1 VKTGRGD
8 LVARAGAVAAAALLV
23 GCGPDTV
30 TLPTPP
36 MQAETAALVMTYQ
49 TPTGNLDTSNID
61 QVRSDAQ
68 ARLDELHLDW
78 LPDLLSDALARVRT
92 RLEAAGLPDDPA
104 NMPDPRKG
112 QLTMVADVT
121 RICAGWDD
129 PPGPPDASANG
140 SVELTAI
147 ADTGKLNPEIWGT
160 ATSCLSRFP
169 PASSTG
175 TVASVTSDTSG
186 TPAVVKATLD
196 GTLILYSLG
205 PLPQNS
211 SDAQLLVI
219 FDGTI
224 GVGEHV
230 RSASFDF
237 ELQKTQVK
245 FRVPV
250 ASGGDAIVT
259 VGTTLG
265 IQGANAGFS
274 CDLTTLTCQHTS

>member
-1 VKTGRGD
+1 VKARRWN
-8 LVARAGAVAAAALLV
+8 LVARGGAVFLTGFAL

-49 TPTGNLDTSNID
+49 MPTGNLDTSNID

-92 RLEAAGLPDDPA
+92 RLEGAGLPADPA
-104 NMPDPRKG
+104 NMPDQRKA
-112 QLTMVADVT
+112 QLTAVVTVT
-121 RICAGWDD
+121 RICAGWSD
-129 PPGPPDASANG
+129 PPGPPDANANG
-140 SVELTAI
+140 SVVVNAV
-147 ADTGKLNPEIWGT
+147 ADSGKLNPEIWGT
-160 ATSCLSRFP
+160 ATSCLARFP
-169 PASSTG
+169 PADSTG
-175 TVASVTSDTSG
+175 AVASATSM
-186 TPAVVKATLD
+186 VVNATVD

-205 PLPQNS
+205 PLPQDK
-211 SDAQLLVI
+211 SDAQILVI

-224 GVGEHV
+224 GVGDKV
-230 RSASFDF
+230 GSASFDF
-237 ELQKTQVK
+237 EISKSQVK

-250 ASGGDAIVT
+250 DSGGDAIVT

-265 IQGANAGFS
+265 IEGANAGFS
-274 CDLTTLTCQHTS
+274 CALTALTCQKN

>member
-1 VKTGRGD
+1 VKARRWN
-8 LVARAGAVAAAALLV
+8 LVARGGAVFLTGFAL

-49 TPTGNLDTSNID
+49 MPTGNLDTSNID

-92 RLEAAGLPDDPA
+92 RLEGAGLPADPA
-104 NMPDPRKG
+104 NMPDQRKA
-112 QLTMVADVT
+112 QLTAVVTVT
-121 RICAGWDD
+121 RICAGWSD
-129 PPGPPDASANG
+129 PPGPPDANANG
-140 SVELTAI
+140 SVVVNAV
-147 ADTGKLNPEIWGT
+147 ADSGKLNPEIWGT
-160 ATSCLSRFP
+160 ATSCLARFP
-169 PASSTG
+169 PAGSTG
-175 TVASVTSDTSG
+175 AVASNTST
-186 TPAVVKATLD
+186 VVKATLA

-205 PLPQNS
+205 PLPQNA

-224 GVGEHV
+224 GVGDKV
-230 RSASFDF
+230 GSASFDF
-237 ELQKTQVK
+237 EIQKTQVK

-250 ASGGDAIVT
+250 SSGGDAIVT

-265 IQGANAGFS
+265 IEGANAGFS
-274 CDLTTLTCQHTS
+274 CDLTTLTCQKTS